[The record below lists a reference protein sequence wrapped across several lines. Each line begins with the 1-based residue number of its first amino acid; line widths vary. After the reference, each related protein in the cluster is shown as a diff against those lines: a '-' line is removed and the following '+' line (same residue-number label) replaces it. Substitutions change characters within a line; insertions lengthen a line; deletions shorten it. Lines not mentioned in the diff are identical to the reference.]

1 MTLEIILVGAIA
13 AVIGFLYGRKP
24 TDSSRCSNSKETA
37 YMEIFDA
44 YVSADRALMKAW
56 EDDEAGN
63 VSEETKV
70 LTWDALNELSRTF
83 SRVSFLL
90 PSECLD
96 VIDEF
101 RNIGLVSWSERL
113 DQVRDTREK
122 LFQLARKDVGAELQE
137 LSK

>member
-1 MTLEIILVGAIA
+1 MTLEIIVVGAIA
-13 AVIGFLYGRKP
+13 AVLGFFYGRKS

-37 YMEIFDA
+37 YMEIFAA
-44 YVSADRALMKAW
+44 YVSTDRALMKAW
-56 EDDEAGN
+56 EEDEVGN

-70 LTWDALNELSRTF
+70 LAWDALNELSRTF

-113 DQVRDTREK
+113 NQVRTTQEK
-122 LFQLARKDVGAELQE
+122 LFHLARKDIGSEFNE